1 MKLHPP
7 FDVLS
12 IPLVIVILLFV
23 AITVF
28 FGFNPELCLHKDGFI
43 WNKAIC
49 FIENYPL
56 QAFLIVA
63 ITSPFILKENF
74 SALTKKGLDV
84 QERKDAL
91 KSFLKGFTLL
101 IIVFAVL
108 FLISKFLL

>member
-63 ITSPFILKENF
+63 ITSPFILKERF
-74 SALTKKGLDV
+74 SALIKKDLTAKDKKDV
-84 QERKDAL
+84 IIL
-91 KSFLKGFTLL
+91 FLKDFILVA
-101 IIVFAVL
+101 IVLAVL
-108 FLISKFLL
+108 FLVLRFLL